1 MFLSGRWKSTSS
13 EMRVG
18 SSGTSALQCGC
29 WVLLF
34 PQGSPALTTSCFTM
48 SGKSTNPAVLHFI
61 WITLM
66 FLTAAVT
73 ADCRGNRC
81 RTQIQGFWRMAD
93 RQKASDQRDFRG
105 GFRDTQ
111 GHSGDQ
117 SHQTVNQT
125 KEGERISSLFSVGRK
140 VFQRRSSETC
150 SPGSSQRSQERR
162 GWMRSGD
169 WRAQLVHQTEIWRQR
184 SRRFFPQDLLVEE
197 VFGSGQYWSRFW
209 PRQLGWSG
217 VRVPMDQLSSAQN
230 IGL

>member
-1 MFLSGRWKSTSS
+1 M
-13 EMRVG
+13 
-18 SSGTSALQCGC
+18 
-29 WVLLF
+29 LLF
-34 PQGSPALTTSCFTM
+34 PVGSLALTTSCFTM

-93 RQKASDQRDFRG
+93 RQKSSDRLRAFRG
-105 GFRDTQ
+105 GFRDTHKSFR
-111 GHSGDQ
+111 GQ
-117 SHQTVNQT
+117 SHQT

-150 SPGSSQRSQERR
+150 SPGSSQRSQERQ

-169 WRAQLVHQTEIWRQR
+169 TRAQLVHQTEI
-184 SRRFFPQDLLVEE
+184 
-197 VFGSGQYWSRFW
+197 
-209 PRQLGWSG
+209 
-217 VRVPMDQLSSAQN
+217 
-230 IGL
+230 